1 MDKLW
6 IVTTYENHEYKQV
19 PIVLGDDWLVS
30 EAYIMDGYVHLKN
43 ASDGTE
49 IKVRLSDLVDNPMG
63 KMMKPITYTKLS
75 NTLINGIS
83 DELMPVD
90 DAFYGSSSE
99 IANIY
104 LALGHTDKAAKILFQ
119 TTNNY
124 YQLMRWY
131 LSMNDRNLRRIN
143 AQFTDI
149 ASYQYSLVFPLLEK
163 CIDKDQYEELF
174 VEFHNMCDEFERRL
188 N

>member
-1 MDKLW
+1 
-6 IVTTYENHEYKQV
+6 
-19 PIVLGDDWLVS
+19 
-30 EAYIMDGYVHLKN
+30 
-43 ASDGTE
+43 
-49 IKVRLSDLVDNPMG
+49 
-63 KMMKPITYTKLS
+63 
-75 NTLINGIS
+75 
-83 DELMPVD
+83 
-90 DAFYGSSSE
+90 
-99 IANIY
+99 
-104 LALGHTDKAAKILFQ
+104 
-119 TTNNY
+119 
-124 YQLMRWY
+124 MRWY